1 MLNKRQQLRLVY
13 IKSLKIKLN
22 SHNDYFL
29 LVTIYLCSNF
39 YSNNVLEIH
48 TNIVNSI
55 YLDSVVVVPAG
66 FKQVQRN
73 AETRKS

>member
-48 TNIVNSI
+48 TNIANSI
-55 YLDSVVVVPAG
+55 YLDSVVVVPAPEVD
-66 FKQVQRN
+66 F
-73 AETRKS
+73 